1 MFRRLTLLVCICSVA
16 FSQDGYRDIPD
27 VVTKVATS
35 AANWL
40 KLETGTRAIAMS
52 GAHTASGRGVSSLA
66 YNPAAITFMPD
77 NKNQEVYFS
86 KSNYLVDMSHNVLG
100 YGRKLTRADY
110 LGLHLFYLDSGEMDI
125 TTAEY
130 PDGGQGTFSVQQL
143 CFRISYGRIITKRL
157 RIGATFKIIRED
169 IHTSYMQSYAFDI
182 GSNFDTGI
190 LTDSNGENAIILGM
204 SVSNFGPE
212 VRFEGPGLDQVVD
225 TDVSVDGQ
233 LRKITEDFSLPLM
246 FRLGVYKNMLS
257 MGRHNLL
264 VSVDMINS
272 MDYTTYM
279 AAGMEYSLGDFAYLR
294 AGTHLLHDTARFSC
308 GAGLKYGGF
317 VFDYALSNFSV
328 LENTHQFAIGYEF

>member
-1 MFRRLTLLVCICSVA
+1 MFRKLILLMSVCSVIL
-16 FSQDGYRDIPD
+16 SQDGYREIPD

-52 GAHTASGRGVSSLA
+52 GAHTASGQGIASIA
-66 YNPAAITFMPD
+66 YNPAAITFLAE

-86 KSNYLVDMSHNVLG
+86 KSNYLVDISHNVLG

-110 LGLHLFYLDSGEMDI
+110 LGLQLFYLDSGDMDI

-130 PDGGQGTFSVQQL
+130 PDGGQGKFKVQQL
-143 CFRISYGRIITKRL
+143 CFRVNYGRIITNRL

-190 LTDSNGENAIILGM
+190 LTNSNGDNGVILGM

-212 VRFEGPGLDQVVD
+212 VSFEGTGLDQIVD
-225 TDVSVDGQ
+225 SDVSVDGQ
-233 LRKITEDFSLPLM
+233 LRKITESFSLPLM
-246 FRLGVYKNMLS
+246 FRLGFYKKVVDR
-257 MGRHNLL
+257 GRHSLL
-264 VSVDMINS
+264 VSADMINS

-279 AAGMEYSLGDFAYLR
+279 VTGMEYSFGEFAYLR
-294 AGTHLLHDTARFSC
+294 AGTHILHDTARFSC
-308 GAGLKYGGF
+308 GAGLKYKGF
-317 VFDYALSNFSV
+317 VIDYALSNFSV
-328 LENTHQFAIGYEF
+328 LENTHQFALGYEF